1 MLTGRFALALE
12 LLGPPG
18 PPAHGPNDPSD
29 DRLLRAAALV
39 GLGRYGEVAAL
50 LGERPAE
57 PAVQR
62 CAPRWPSR
70 WATVLAERLLQD
82 PQPDLMDEAGRRRLL
97 GELRIRRGRVS
108 EGEELARQA
117 MALYAGLDDCG
128 TDVDEAYCSVLL
140 GRAALRAARL
150 DAALGRAGHGLRGLQ
165 RRPDNAPGLA
175 EAHALVAEIRAGLGD
190 AEGASEHLHRAR
202 EHALLAA
209 PSPWTPRWRG
219 PRAWWPC
226 GSATPPRPGGGC
238 VRRWSSTRRWARGRW
253 LTRSGGPCRR
263 READP
268 TCRQSWNARSSPARA
283 RRPPRATAPGRPP
296 GRPRPE
302 RAALT
307 LPLSRAPGRGPAG
320 GPRRPRVRWRAAGCR
335 PRASPRVPP
344 GGG

>member
-1 MLTGRFALALE
+1 MDGVGTAANCGDPPAVVLTVRDQYLLDQMNAFFQGGRHHDVLVHRLPSALHRRTGQEVQAGSAVLTGRFALALE

-62 CAPRWPSR
+62 VRAQV
-70 WATVLAERLLQD
+70 AIEMGDDVLAERLQD

-202 EHALLAA
+202 EHALL
-209 PSPWTPRWRG
+209 
-219 PRAWWPC
+219 C
-226 GSATPPRPGGGC
+226 GS
-238 VRRWSSTRRWARGRW
+238 
-253 LTRSGGPCRR
+253 
-263 READP
+263 E
-268 TCRQSWNARSSPARA
+268 
-283 RRPPRATAPGRPP
+283 
-296 GRPRPE
+296 
-302 RAALT
+302 
-307 LPLSRAPGRGPAG
+307 PLDAEVA
-320 GPRRPRVRWRAAGCR
+320 RAAGMVALRLGHTTEAGRRLREALELHEALGAR
-335 PRASPRVPP
+335 PMADEIRRALSSS
-344 GGG
+344 GG